1 MRLTVEEV
9 YDKLV
14 NDDKILTKEGRITF
28 TLGDIDIVIRQKDV
42 VGNIMQEWVE
52 GWLNK
57 NNVEYA
63 LYKNKDTRD
72 DGPDWLSTV
81 IDNYEKHYGVRLSV
95 PR

>member
-63 LYKNKDTRD
+63 LNY
-72 DGPDWLSTV
+72 V
-81 IDNYEKHYGVRLSV
+81 IENS
-95 PR
+95 